1 MEEGLGILASVRNEF
16 PGSESAERSYLVEAR
31 HLSDQ
36 DLVVESSQLLNELV
50 ENSPDSR
57 FAPLALYEIALNAEK
72 RGQGEYLSQ
81 AIELLDRIAI
91 DYPESDLVYYARLKQ
106 GNLARKLNE
115 FEAAELVYE
124 SLENTYRDRPDRYWA
139 QISLADTLIARASED
154 ASKFEAGISRLE
166 LLMDLP
172 TAPVEL
178 RVEAGYKIGIAWE
191 NQGEPVKAK
200 AAFWNLYNLF
210 IEKDS
215 RIENWGKQ
223 GRYWL
228 SRSMFELAEIFQSE
242 ANLDMAIEFYEKIEE
257 LGLLGSELARARID
271 QLRGRGPI
279 ATVQ

>member
-1 MEEGLGILASVRNEF
+1 M
-16 PGSESAERSYLVEAR
+16 
-31 HLSDQ
+31 Q
-36 DLVVESSQLLNELV
+36 K
-50 ENSPDSR
+50 
-57 FAPLALYEIALNAEK
+57 K
-72 RGQGEYLSQ
+72 RGRGEYLSQ

-106 GNLARKLNE
+106 GNRKPE

-124 SLENTYRDRPDRYWA
+124 SLENTHVIDP
-139 QISLADTLIARASED
+139 IGIGKMSLADTLIARASED
-154 ASKFEAGISRLE
+154 PSKFEAGISRLE

-215 RIENWGKQ
+215 RIENWV
-223 GRYWL
+223 
-228 SRSMFELAEIFQSE
+228 SRGGIGFRVLCSSSRKSFQSE
-242 ANLDMAIEFYEKIEE
+242 ANLDMAIEFYEKIEQ

-271 QLRGRGPI
+271 QLRGRAPI